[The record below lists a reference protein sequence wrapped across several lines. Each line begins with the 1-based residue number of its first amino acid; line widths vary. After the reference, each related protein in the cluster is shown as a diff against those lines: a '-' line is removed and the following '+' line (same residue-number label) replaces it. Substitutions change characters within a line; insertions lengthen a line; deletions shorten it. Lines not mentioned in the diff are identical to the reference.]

1 MKTKKLWLVIVL
13 VMVLCFCGCNKGPYE
28 LSQSPENIVTI
39 QLCRSKGEPGAYTY
53 PEQVKVIRQLEE
65 DEFDAF
71 VQDICQLELH
81 STTPPSCGFGTNI
94 VVITYSD
101 GSMDIL
107 SDHAVEYVLAGEKNN
122 QVCSRTFTR
131 KEFDA
136 VFSKYADKE

>member
-1 MKTKKLWLVIVL
+1 MKKNSLWVAVVL
-13 VMVLCFCGCNKGPYE
+13 VVILLLSGCNKGQYE

-81 STTPPSCGFGTNI
+81 STTPPSYGYGTNI

-107 SDHAVEYVLAGEKNN
+107 SDHAVEYVLAGENNN
-122 QVCSRTFTR
+122 QVCGLTFTR
-131 KEFDA
+131 KEFNA

>member
-13 VMVLCFCGCNKGPYE
+13 VMVLCFSGCNKGPYE

-39 QLCRSKGEPGAYTY
+39 QLCRSKGEPGTYTY

-81 STTPPSCGFGTNI
+81 LTTPPSYGFGTNI

-101 GSMDIL
+101 GSMDIISNRAL
-107 SDHAVEYVLAGEKNN
+107 EYVMVGDRIG
-122 QVCSRTFTR
+122 QTSTRCFTR